1 MTAPVLT
8 IESLNKEF
16 LIHAQGSQRIPVFE
30 GLRLEAFEG
39 ECVSLRSPS
48 GTGKSSLLRCLYGC
62 YRLGEGSRVLLR
74 KLSDEVIDLAQL
86 DASGWLRL
94 RRSDIAMVSQFFRP
108 VPRVS
113 CLRLVTEPFLSEGLP
128 KALAEKQAQDL
139 LTRLAIP
146 APLWQVAPRTFS
158 GGEQQRVNLAVALAS
173 SLVKPRRLLLLDEP
187 TAALD
192 PANAQRVLGLLN
204 ELKEQGCCLIGAFHS
219 EAIEQSLQSR
229 VVILQSEKGG
239 LG

>member
-1 MTAPVLT
+1 MTTPVLT

-16 LIHAQGSQRIPVFE
+16 LVHAQGSQRIPVFK

-48 GTGKSSLLRCLYGC
+48 GTGKSSLLRCLYGS

-74 KLSDEVIDLAQL
+74 KLSGEIVDLAQL

-113 CLRLVTEPFLSEGLP
+113 CLRLVTEAFFGEGLSEP
-128 KALAEKQAQDL
+128 LAEKQAQSL

-146 APLWQVAPRTFS
+146 ASLWQVAPRTFS

-173 SLVKPRRLLLLDEP
+173 SLVTPRRLLLLDEP

-192 PANAQRVLGLLN
+192 PDNAQRVLGLLN
-204 ELKEQGCCLIGAFHS
+204 DLKNQGCCLVGAFHS
-219 EAIEQSLQSR
+219 EVIERELQSR
-229 VVILQSEKGG
+229 VVMLKSEKES
-239 LG
+239 